1 MLAGGKTFQ
10 YLAATISLKI
20 QSRQMS
26 ALEKVV
32 VGLGLIHHLIVY
44 SKGQTLSGYR
54 AVTVEENSWDV
65 SAGKNVISLE
75 DRGPV

>member
-32 VGLGLIHHLIVY
+32 VGLGLIQQFMVY
-44 SKGQTLSGYR
+44 SKAQTLSGYR